1 MPTPVRLQETGTVIL
16 ILSTTES
23 LLAAEVEDED
33 KIRPETRVRLSK
45 VMHMYEEVLSLVLLT
60 IISLL

>member
-1 MPTPVRLQETGTVIL
+1 MIL
-16 ILSTTES
+16 ILSTTVS

-33 KIRPETRVRLSK
+33 KIRPETRVRLNK